1 MKLKK
6 ALQKTLL
13 ALFSAF
19 IIIYFLVQLI
29 ASFSNTITI
38 SQVVPAS
45 FEQTDDVTGYILRD
59 EKLITN
65 EIPGI
70 VYTSLEEGARVRK
83 GGLVARVY
91 ADSAEKNIQ
100 ERILEIDN
108 RLEILTDSQ
117 IDTSYITSDVSNL
130 DGTIYSL
137 LSRIRSDVE
146 ANSLGSAI
154 KNRKDLLTSLN
165 KRQIIIKSVDNFSAE
180 ITKLKSEKAYLESSL
195 TGELGRVFTPYS
207 GYYSLDLD
215 GWETIMTPS
224 LLDTLT
230 VDGFA
235 ELLKSEP
242 TIDENAVGKVFTD
255 YVWYTLCPV
264 SKSDSVDYIVG
275 NYYSIEYYLTS
286 SHTFSVR
293 LERIIS
299 QTDSDTVILVFS
311 SNEIPDGFRYTR
323 KQSVRIIKKRFE
335 GLRVNKEAMRMV
347 DGVQGV
353 YVVLGNT
360 VRFRQTQIIYTSDD
374 YYLVRQAKSTDEDY
388 AVSLMMYDKV
398 ITGGKNLYDGKI
410 ID

>member
-1 MKLKK
+1 MKK
-6 ALQKTLL
+6 ALQKTAL

-29 ASFSNTITI
+29 ASFSNAITV
-38 SQVVPAS
+38 SQTVLTS
-45 FEQTDDVTGYILRD
+45 YEQTDDVTGYILRS
-59 EKLITN
+59 EKIITN

-70 VYTSLEEGARVRK
+70 VYTSLEEGARVKK
-83 GGLVARVY
+83 GELVARVY

-108 RLEILTDSQ
+108 RLEILNDSQ

-130 DGTIYSL
+130 DNTIYSL
-137 LSRIRSDVE
+137 LTRIRSDVE
-146 ANSLGSAI
+146 TNSLGSAVKH
-154 KNRKDLLTSLN
+154 KNELLTSLN
-165 KRQIIIKSVDNFSAE
+165 KRQIIIKAVDDFSDE
-180 ITKLKSEKAYLESSL
+180 IERLRSEKSYLESSL

-207 GYYSLDLD
+207 GYYSLFLD
-215 GWETIMTPS
+215 SWEQIMTPS

-235 ELLKSEP
+235 ALLNSEP
-242 TIDENAVGKVFTD
+242 KIDPDAVGKVFTD

-264 SKSDSVDYIVG
+264 DKSVSVDYTVG

-293 LERIIS
+293 LEKIIS
-299 QTDSDTVILVFS
+299 QTDSDNVILVFS

-360 VRFRQTQIIYTSDD
+360 VRFRKTQIIYTSDD
-374 YYLVRQAKSTDEDY
+374 YYLVRQSKSTDEDY
-388 AVSLMMYDKV
+388 SSSLMLYDKV